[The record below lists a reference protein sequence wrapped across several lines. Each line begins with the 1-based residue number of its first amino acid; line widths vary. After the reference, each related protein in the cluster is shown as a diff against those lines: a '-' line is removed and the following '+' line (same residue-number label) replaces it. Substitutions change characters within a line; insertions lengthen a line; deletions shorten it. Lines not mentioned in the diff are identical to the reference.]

1 VATFVIPDPDYCR
14 VCLNDG
20 WVHAEPWDEP
30 RKRVPC
36 PACNRLAPPAEVG
49 RVVTLRQAC
58 ESALAYLDKRP
69 GAEGVCAELREA
81 LR

>member
-1 VATFVIPDPDYCR
+1 MATFVIPDAAWCR

-20 WVHAEPWDEP
+20 WVHAEPWG
-30 RKRVPC
+30 
-36 PACNRLAPPAEVG
+36 APPRRGPSPAGNPARPPPEVG

-58 ESALAYLDKRP
+58 ESALAYLESRP
-69 GAEGVCAELREA
+69 GAEGVVAELREA